1 MRMMPKKANMKSIDE
16 AASLI
21 TAIALDDSH
30 GYAQNNRTG
39 NPDYDCSYLIRD
51 VLIKAGFD
59 ITFTWTG
66 NMENDLLAHG
76 FKKLTNVN
84 LASSSQLK
92 RGDILL
98 YHNYASGNGHTAMY
112 VGDGKIVHATSNEF
126 GGVRNGKAGDQTGK
140 EICVA
145 NYYNHPWSC
154 VLRYE
159 SQDEESHK
167 YYTVKPFDT
176 LWSIARQFNTTIEEL
191 VRINNIPDKN
201 KIYTGQVIKLTDDA
215 PIKVET
221 DKDVIKIT
229 IEGAKVKNCY
239 MDNNLI
245 TIEVG
250 D

>member
-1 MRMMPKKANMKSIDE
+1 MKSIDE

-30 GYAQNNRTG
+30 GYAQDNRNG
-39 NPDYDCSYLIRD
+39 NPDYDCSSLIRD
-51 VLIKAGFD
+51 VLLKAGFD

-66 NMENDLLAHG
+66 NMEADLLAHG

-84 LASSSQLK
+84 LATSSQLK

-98 YHNYASGNGHTAMY
+98 YHNVGSGNGHTAMY
-112 VGDGKIVHATSNEF
+112 VGDGKIVHATSNEY
-126 GGVRNGKAGDQTGK
+126 GGVVNGTAGDQTGR

-159 SQDEESHK
+159 GQDEQPHK

-176 LWSIARQFNTTIEEL
+176 LWSIARQFNTTIEKLVEL
-191 VRINNIPDKN
+191 NNIPDKN
-201 KIYTGQVIKLTDDA
+201 KIYTGQVLKLFDDA
-215 PIKVET
+215 PISVET
-221 DKDVIKIT
+221 KNEVIKIT
-229 IEGAKVKNCY
+229 IEGANIKNCY
-239 MDNNLI
+239 MDNNMI